1 MSAVASRSV
10 EERLAAMSE
19 LSWRWLFPLCTS
31 LSHAVAMFSV
41 DAAGTLD
48 QGGRS
53 DHVRVC
59 RQLCLSPTISLHS
72 AAKGGAGRA

>member
-19 LSWRWLFPLCTS
+19 LSLRWLFPLCTS
-31 LSHAVAMFSV
+31 LSHAVAMFC
-41 DAAGTLD
+41 DMAGTLD

-59 RQLCLSPTISLHS
+59 RQLCLSPTISSHS